1 MNSLLLK
8 KKKKMWFTGD
18 KQEQSFGS
26 VQKACKK
33 ESGFAACHKVHVSQQ
48 CHR

>member
-1 MNSLLLK
+1 MNSLLL

-33 ESGFAACHKVHVSQQ
+33 ESGFALCHKVHVSQQ
-48 CHR
+48 CRR